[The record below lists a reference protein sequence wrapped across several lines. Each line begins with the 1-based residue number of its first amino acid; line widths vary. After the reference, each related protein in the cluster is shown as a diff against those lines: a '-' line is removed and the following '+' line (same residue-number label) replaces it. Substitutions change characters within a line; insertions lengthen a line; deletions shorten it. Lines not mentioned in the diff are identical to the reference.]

1 MFKGLAKSLGKLLG
15 GRVLMVLRRDRRSGG
30 YVEDRDY
37 AHYLKA
43 RKQRG

>member
-15 GRVLMVLRRDRRSGG
+15 ARLLTVLRRDRGSGD

-37 AHYLKA
+37 ARYLSA
-43 RKQRG
+43 RKRG